1 MPVTLSRLGSR
12 LAKGSSLGLAVAS
25 ATAVLGQAYFD
36 TRNPFL
42 APVVPAPAE
51 QPVAT
56 RAGEDFYANERI
68 PYRPAGFDGSDYNLK
83 LGPVLVSFGSSV
95 SFAYTSNALQSQ
107 GGGENYDLS
116 INPSLNTNLRWQM
129 TDAARLS
136 LNVGVGYRFNLVQED
151 LSGLTVDPNTSIDY
165 AFSVGDVL
173 FTVFNRLSTANSA
186 NQRPDI
192 IGTGNPL
199 GVRFNRI
206 NNSTGLSTEWAP
218 YTDLSLSADY
228 AYSMERGLDD
238 SFDSLNGDSHTV
250 SSAVFHRLHPD
261 LSVGI
266 SASASLN
273 DYSNQFQ
280 NSSKTFGIGPVTT
293 WTVSEYITVSASVR
307 YTMINSDRNGQIQD
321 SSDFSGISGNLSVR
335 HQINRVLNHSVS
347 LGRSVNGALGSNFS
361 TSLEA
366 SYQFSW
372 RLTDFIP
379 LNFNA
384 GIDKTEQSGGL
395 AIFAVP
401 PGSIY
406 LPGDP
411 ANGIPPILVTSQG
424 TFTDVVQTPEG
435 LFGVPTAG
443 QVSQSYRFGV
453 STGYQITQRL
463 NSSLGWNYVIRDT
476 DFVFGDFNAHTVTLT
491 LSYQF

>member
-1 MPVTLSRLGSR
+1 MPVRISRPGIFLARSSVLS
-12 LAKGSSLGLAVAS
+12 LAVVSGS
-25 ATAVLGQAYFD
+25 AAFGQAYFD

-56 RAGEDFYANERI
+56 RAGEEFYANERI
-68 PYRPAGFDGSDYNLK
+68 PYRPGGFDGGDYNLR
-83 LGPVLVSFGSSV
+83 LGPVLVTFGASV
-95 SFAYTSNALQSQ
+95 SFAYSSNALQSQ

-116 INPSLNTNLRWQM
+116 INPSFNTNLRWQV

-151 LSGLTVDPNTSIDY
+151 LSGLTVSPNTSIDY
-165 AFSVGDVL
+165 AFSVGEVL

-186 NQRPDI
+186 DQRPDI

-199 GVRFNRI
+199 AVRFNRI
-206 NNSTGLSTEWAP
+206 NNSSGLSTEWAP

-228 AYSMERGLDD
+228 TYSMERGLDD
-238 SFDSLNGDSHTV
+238 SFDSLNGNSQTV
-250 SSAVFHRLHPD
+250 SSAVFYRLHPD

-273 DYSNQFQ
+273 DFSNQFQ
-280 NSSKTFGIGPVTT
+280 NSTKTFGIGPVAT
-293 WTVSEYITVSASVR
+293 WTVSEFITVSASMR
-307 YTMINSDRNGQIQD
+307 YTTINSEQNGQIQD

-335 HQINRVLNHSVS
+335 HQINRVLNHSLSV
-347 LGRSVNGALGSNFS
+347 GRGVNGALGSNFS
-361 TSLEA
+361 TSLDA
-366 SYQFSW
+366 SYQLSW
-372 RLTDFIP
+372 QLTDFIP
-379 LNFNA
+379 LNFTVGA
-384 GIDKTEQSGGL
+384 DKTEQSGGL

-411 ANGIPPILVTSQG
+411 ANGIPAILVTTEG

-435 LFGVPTAG
+435 LFGVPTLG
-443 QVSQSYRFGV
+443 QVSHSYRFGV
-453 STGYQITQRL
+453 STGYQITRRL

-476 DFVFGDFNAHTVTLT
+476 DFVFGDFAAHTVTLT

>member
-1 MPVTLSRLGSR
+1 
-12 LAKGSSLGLAVAS
+12 LARSSALGLAVAS
-25 ATAVLGQAYFD
+25 GTAALGQAYFD

-56 RAGEDFYANERI
+56 RAGEEFYANERI
-68 PYRPAGFDGSDYNLK
+68 PYRPAGFDGGDYNLK

-116 INPSLNTNLRWQM
+116 INPSFSTNLRWQM

-218 YTDLSLSADY
+218 YTDLSISADY
-228 AYSMERGLDD
+228 AYSVERGLDD

-366 SYQFSW
+366 GYQFSW

-453 STGYQITQRL
+453 STGYQITRRL
-463 NSSLGWNYVIRDT
+463 NSSLGWSYVIRDT
-476 DFVFGDFNAHTVTLT
+476 DFVFGDYDAHTVTLT

>member
-1 MPVTLSRLGSR
+1 MGSR
-12 LAKGSSLGLAVAS
+12 LARGSSFGLAVAS
-25 ATAVLGQAYFD
+25 TTVVLGQAYFD

-68 PYRPAGFDGSDYNLK
+68 PYRPAGFDGGDYNLK

-116 INPSLNTNLRWQM
+116 INPMLNTNLRWQM

-151 LSGLTVDPNTSIDY
+151 LSGLTVNPNTSIDY
-165 AFSVGDVL
+165 AFSVGDAL

-186 NQRPDI
+186 DQRPDI

-199 GVRFNRI
+199 AVRFNRI

-218 YTDLSLSADY
+218 YTDLSISADY

-250 SSAVFHRLHPD
+250 SSAVFQRLHPD

-307 YTMINSDRNGQIQD
+307 YTMINSEQNGQIRD

-335 HQINRVLNHSVS
+335 HQINRVLNHSIS
-347 LGRSVNGALGSNFS
+347 LGRGVNGALGSNFS
-361 TSLEA
+361 TSMEA
-366 SYQFSW
+366 SYQLSW

-384 GIDKTEQSGGL
+384 GVDQTEQSGGL

-424 TFTDVVQTPEG
+424 TFTDVVRTPEG

-463 NSSLGWNYVIRDT
+463 NSSLGWSYVIRDT

>member
-1 MPVTLSRLGSR
+1 M
-12 LAKGSSLGLAVAS
+12 GLAVVS
-25 ATAVLGQAYFD
+25 TTAALGQAYFD
-36 TRNPFL
+36 TRNPFT

-68 PYRPAGFDGSDYNLK
+68 PYRPAGFDGGDYNLK
-83 LGPVLVSFGSSV
+83 LGPVLVSFGSTV

-107 GGGENYDLS
+107 GAGEKYDLS
-116 INPSLNTNLRWQM
+116 INPSFNTNLRWQM

-136 LNVGVGYRFNLVQED
+136 LSVGVGYRFNLIQED
-151 LSGLTVDPNTSIDY
+151 LSGLTISPNTSIDY

-173 FTVFNRLSTANSA
+173 FTVFNRLSGANETNRRA
-186 NQRPDI
+186 DI

-206 NNSTGLSTEWAP
+206 NNSTGFSTEWAP

-228 AYSMERGLDD
+228 TYSMERGLDD
-238 SFDSLNGDSHTV
+238 SFDSLNGDSQTV

-261 LSVGI
+261 LSVGL

-273 DYSNQFQ
+273 DYSNRFQ
-280 NSSKTFGIGPVTT
+280 NSSKSFGIGPVTT

-307 YTMINSDRNGQIQD
+307 YTMINSDRNGQVQD

-366 SYQFSW
+366 GYQFSW

-384 GIDKTEQSGGL
+384 GIEKMEQSGGL

-424 TFTDVVQTPEG
+424 AFTDVVQTPEG

-463 NSSLGWNYVIRDT
+463 NSSLGWAYVIRDT
-476 DFVFGDFNAHTVTLT
+476 DFVFGDYDAHTVTLT